1 MTYLDNQD
9 DLDDLDDLNDQ
20 DKMTCDQ
27 QIRRPLT
34 VYGIFY
40 FIIVEYIRL
49 VKFVYLGQHNKTNIC
64 PCQDLTFNVSAP
76 YYNFHFLQ
84 NYNKYFNIC
93 HEHNMQNMSN

>member
-40 FIIVEYIRL
+40 FIIVE
-49 VKFVYLGQHNKTNIC
+49 
-64 PCQDLTFNVSAP
+64 
-76 YYNFHFLQ
+76 
-84 NYNKYFNIC
+84 
-93 HEHNMQNMSN
+93 